1 VLKRFNTYWNQY
13 KILKPYHR
21 SFGFT
26 LLVFIG
32 VALVIVMVIDTW
44 YNIHIHER
52 QFNSDILTIMD
63 HIAQTVTSITRIP
76 MLEQKGENLQQT
88 INDIAR
94 NMKRIERIRIF
105 DKEGRIKNTTIPG
118 EAGLIFEKDAQQ
130 CVICHAHGNPV
141 VVPPREKCIRTTPSD
156 TGGYRV
162 ISLTYPVYNEER
174 CYIRCH
180 EYHPKDK
187 KVLGIFEVAMSLRD
201 VDEKI
206 ARTRRH
212 FIQISVISFFLI
224 MAVLSIMLFYSLV
237 RPMNALLTGIR
248 SISLGNFSSE
258 IPVFRRDEFGRLAQS
273 INNMLQKLRKEIAC
287 RNLLLYDAVI
297 PDQQEDDTTD
307 PQHDDGMPALKKE
320 TSRDASGISG
330 LVGIGSTFEEIYER
344 LSDETHMKLVRSVK
358 LASLGQLSAGI
369 AHEINNPLTAV
380 LSYSSLLLDKAKNPK
395 ERQWLNIIVD
405 ETKRCRNIVA
415 GLLEFARQS
424 TPEMVTT
431 QVNDVI
437 ERAIALVETKESFH
451 NIKIIK
457 DLAPNLPKVRVD
469 RGQIYQVLTN
479 LIINAGDSMDG
490 KGTLT
495 VESRPYTIES
505 RVAEDHHFVEVSVT
519 DTGCGITEQN
529 MERIFDPFFT
539 TKGPT
544 VGTGLGLS
552 ICFGII
558 KRHGGNITVRS
569 KVNEGSTFIIHL
581 PVEME
586 NENG

>member
-1 VLKRFNTYWNQY
+1 MWKGLNRHWNQY
-13 KILKPYHR
+13 KSLKPYHR

-44 YNIHIHER
+44 YNIHIQE
-52 QFNSDILTIMD
+52 QQLNGTILTIMD

-76 MLEQKGENLQQT
+76 MLENKGENLQQT

-94 NMKRIERIRIF
+94 NMEGVERIRIF
-105 DKEGRIKNTTIPG
+105 DNEGMIKSTTIPG
-118 EAGLIFEKDAQQ
+118 ESRRIFEKGAEQ
-130 CVICHAHGNPV
+130 CVICHSDGEPV
-141 VVPPREKCIRTTPSD
+141 VVPPREKCIRVTPSD
-156 TGGYRV
+156 TGDYRV
-162 ISLTYPVYNEER
+162 VSLTYPVYNEER
-174 CYIRCH
+174 CYIQCH
-180 EYHPKDK
+180 EYHPKDRR
-187 KVLGIFEVAMSLRD
+187 VLGIFEVAMSLRD

-206 ARTRRH
+206 AGNRRH
-212 FIQISVISFFLI
+212 FIQISVISFLVI
-224 MAVLSIMLFYSLV
+224 MVGLSIMLFYSLV
-237 RPMNALLTGIR
+237 RPMNTLLTGIR

-273 INNMLQKLRKEIAC
+273 LNNMLQKLRKEIAY

-297 PDQQEDDTTD
+297 PDQQEDAPTATD
-307 PQHDDGMPALKKE
+307 QEDATPAPKKE
-320 TSRDASGISG
+320 EASDISG
-330 LVGIGSTFEEIYER
+330 LAGIGSTFEDIYER
-344 LSDETHMKLVRSVK
+344 IRDETHMKLVRSVK

-437 ERAIALVETKESFH
+437 ERAVSLVETKESFH

-457 DLAPNLPKVRVD
+457 DLDPTLPKAKVD

-479 LIINAGDSMDG
+479 LIINAGDAMEG

-495 VESRPYTIES
+495 VASRMHVIES
-505 RVAEDHHFVEVSVT
+505 RVAEDHHFVEVSVS
-519 DTGCGITEQN
+519 DTGCGIPEQN
-529 MERIFDPFFT
+529 MERLFDPFFT

-586 NENG
+586 NEHG